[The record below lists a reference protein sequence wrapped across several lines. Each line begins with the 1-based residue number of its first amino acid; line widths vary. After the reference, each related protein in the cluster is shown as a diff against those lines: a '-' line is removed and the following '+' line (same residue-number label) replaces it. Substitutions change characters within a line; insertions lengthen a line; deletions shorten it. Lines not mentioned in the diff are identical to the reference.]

1 MGQNFMNNN
10 DFEINSQ
17 TFENY
22 QPQTTYVTYI
32 PYGLTPETYEERKS
46 IRKIANIIGGALLIM
61 SAISGTFVLLLR
73 VILKTLG
80 LWGINEFNFVSEPAF
95 LQFLQV
101 ILSTIMFTLPFLLLF
116 SASGFS
122 ASRLVKFKR
131 PKKEDIL
138 PFFLLGI
145 SFCAFA
151 NISVSIIANIFASL
165 GINYQVDFGEKPQGI
180 LGFMLT
186 FIATAIV
193 PALVEEFACRGLVLG
208 ALRKYGD
215 GFAVLCSSILFGVMH
230 GNFQQMPFAFL
241 VGLVLGYITVK
252 TNTIWIAVAVHCFN
266 NAVSVIFEYTTQGM
280 SDLAQNVIFTI
291 YLSVCLL
298 LGIIGV
304 YLLKNR
310 EGAYK
315 IKKAKIKSEQKQ
327 IYKWFFT
334 SPTIIIFAVLSFIEA
349 LAFFK

>member
-1 MGQNFMNNN
+1 MNN
-10 DFEINSQ
+10 DFEINKQ
-17 TFENY
+17 TFENF
-22 QPQTTYVTYI
+22 QPQTRYVTYI
-32 PYGLTPETYEERKS
+32 PYGLTPETYEERKR
-46 IRKIANIIGGALLIM
+46 IRKIANLIGGALLIM
-61 SAISGTFVLLLR
+61 SAISGTFVLFLR
-73 VILKTLG
+73 VILRALG
-80 LWGINEFNFVSEPAF
+80 LWGVNEFNFVTEPAF

-101 ILSTIMFTLPFLLLF
+101 VLSTVMFTFPFILLF
-116 SASGFS
+116 SAGGFS
-122 ASRLVKFKR
+122 VSRLVKFKR
-131 PKKEDIL
+131 PKKQDLL

-151 NISVSIIANIFASL
+151 NISVSIIGNIFASL
-165 GINYQVDFGEKPQGI
+165 GIDYQVDFGEKPQGV

-193 PALVEEFACRGLVLG
+193 PALVEEFACRGIVLG
-208 ALRKYGD
+208 ALRKFGD

-230 GNFQQMPFAFL
+230 GNFQQIPFAFL

-266 NAVSVIFEYTTQGM
+266 NAVSVIFEYATQGI
-280 SDLAQNVIFTI
+280 SQLSQNVIFTV

-310 EGAYK
+310 EAAYSV
-315 IKKAKIKSEQKQ
+315 KKAKIKSKPSQ

-334 SPTIIIFAVLSFIEA
+334 SPTIIIFTVLSFIEA
-349 LAFFK
+349 LTFFA